1 MKRRGIFLWLF
12 FLISCSLISCSTTP
26 GPNLASKASLI
37 QKKVS
42 TKAEVLSYLGPPV
55 QAFITPD
62 GKEEWYYYY
71 RVRNFWEKIP
81 VVNIYKGEDYTE
93 ILKIVFLEDR
103 VVDVIYYTL
112 VNPSKQER

>member
-1 MKRRGIFLWLF
+1 MKKINILLWFFLLF
-12 FLISCSLISCSTTP
+12 FFSSCSTTP

-37 QKKVS
+37 HKNLS

-55 QAFITPD
+55 QAFLTPD

-71 RVRNFWEKIP
+71 RVKNFWERLP
-81 VVNIYKGEDYTE
+81 VVNKYKGEDYTE
-93 ILKIVFLEDR
+93 VLKIVFVEDK

-112 VNPSKQER
+112 VNPLKQGKN